1 MRRSNVGLWLAVGWI
16 GFGLL
21 PWNAIA
27 GQGFFALGWLAG
39 YPLDVRTGPGAVQL
53 IHHGRLWLLPIGV
66 ALAVPALALN
76 GRIGDKTAAALLVL
90 CGCAG
95 LVALVAIALAI
106 DINGWTSPSFATYF
120 GILPGRQPGLGY
132 GASFVAAALLMLLCQ
147 GVALRGWARGDV
159 FVAGAIGASI
169 ALVGLFTLYPIVRL
183 FVRAFLDRDGNVS
196 LPALAARFASGRI
209 WGYGGVVWNT
219 LELGLMTAVSATLM
233 ALCFALI
240 VTRTRLP
247 GRRLANVLAV
257 LPMITPPFV
266 VGLALIMLFG
276 RSGVLNA
283 VLDFAFSIRP
293 TRWIY
298 GLPGVWLAQT
308 LALTPVAYL
317 VLVGV
322 VQGISPVFEE
332 AAQTLR
338 ASRLRIFTTITLP
351 LMAPGLVNA
360 FLIVFIESLADF
372 GNPLILGGN
381 LEVLSV
387 SIYFAIVGVQ
397 QDPGRAAML
406 AIVLLSLSLAL
417 FVIQRRLLAR
427 RNFVTISGKGHG
439 VPNLALPRTVTGLAV
454 VFALPWA
461 MLAVVVYAMIFTGGF
476 VEKWGLNHA
485 LTVRHYVT
493 AFGAEIA
500 NGSVQ
505 WTGGAWNSFFTTLT
519 IAAVSAPLTAG
530 FGLLVAYLLSRYR
543 FTGKGAF
550 EFVTMLS
557 FAMPGTV
564 VGIGY
569 ILAFNAPPIELAYT
583 GIILVACFVFRDMT
597 TSLRA
602 GLASLSQID
611 SSLDEASATL
621 RASSFAT
628 LRRVV
633 LPLMR
638 PAIIAALVYSF
649 ISAMTSISAVIF
661 LTSPRF
667 DMATVNIV
675 GRAEVG
681 EYGYA
686 SAYASV
692 LIVLMLLAVLLIRAV
707 VGHRRVLGGQSLVE
721 RSLAPATEVGVQHP
735 ASRQRSPASHG
746 LLVRPRAPTEPA

>member
-1 MRRSNVGLWLAVGWI
+1 MKRRNLGLWLAAGWLA
-16 GFGLL
+16 FLAV
-21 PWNAIA
+21 PWNAIG
-27 GQGFFALGWLAG
+27 GQGFFAFNWLAMW
-39 YPLDVRTGPGAVQL
+39 PLDVRVAPAAVQL
-53 IHHGRLWLLPIGV
+53 FHYGRLWLLPVVLELALATYVWTAGV
-66 ALAVPALALN
+66 ADRRASRLLIVAGTTGLASV
-76 GRIGDKTAAALLVL
+76 
-90 CGCAG
+90 
-95 LVALVAIALAI
+95 VAIALAI
-106 DINGWTSPSFATYF
+106 DITGWTWPALGAVF
-120 GILPGRQPGLGY
+120 GELPRRQPGLGY
-132 GASFVAAALLMLLCQ
+132 GALLFALAALMVLCQ
-147 GVALRGWARGDV
+147 GLALRGWVKGDV
-159 FVAGAIGASI
+159 FVAGAIGLALT
-169 ALVGLFTLYPIVRL
+169 LVGVFTLYPISRL
-183 FVRAFLDRDGNVS
+183 IVRAFVDQDGNFS
-196 LPALAARFASGRI
+196 LAALFARVASSRV
-209 WGYGGVVWNT
+209 WGIGGVVWNT
-219 LELGLMTAVSATLM
+219 LQLGLMTATSATLL

-240 VTRTRLP
+240 VTRTRLA
-247 GRRLANVLAV
+247 GRNLVSVLAV

-266 VGLALIMLFG
+266 IGLALIMLFG
-276 RSGVLNA
+276 RSGALNA
-283 VLDFAFSIRP
+283 LLELVFGIPP

-322 VQGISPVFEE
+322 VEGISPSFEE

-338 ASRLRIFTTITLP
+338 ASRLKTFTTVTLP

-372 GNPLILGGN
+372 GNPLLLGGN

-387 SIYFAIVGVQ
+387 AIYFAIVGVQ
-397 QDPGRAAML
+397 QDPGRAAVL
-406 AIVLLSLSLAL
+406 AIILLSLSLSL
-417 FVIQRRLLAR
+417 FMLQRRLLAKR
-427 RNFVTISGKGHG
+427 GYVTISGKGEG
-439 VPNLALPRTVTGLAV
+439 APRSTLPRMISGIAV
-454 VFALPWA
+454 GMVLPWVV
-461 MLAVVVYAMIFTGGF
+461 LAVVVYAMIFAGGF
-476 VEKWGLNHA
+476 FEKWGLNHA
-485 LTVRHYVT
+485 LTLRHYAS
-493 AFGAEIA
+493 AFGFDFV
-500 NGSVQ
+500 NGGVH
-505 WTGGAWNSFFTTLT
+505 WTGGAWSSFATTLT
-519 IAAVSAPLTAG
+519 IAAVSAPLTAS
-530 FGLLVAYLLSRYR
+530 FGLLVAWLLNRQR
-543 FTGKGAF
+543 FAGKGVF

-602 GLASLSQID
+602 GLAALSQID
-611 SSLDEASATL
+611 PSLDEASATM
-621 RASSFAT
+621 RAGSFAT

-638 PAIIAALVYSF
+638 PAIIAALLYSF

-692 LIVLMLLAVLLIRAV
+692 LIVVMVLAVLLIRV
-707 VGHRRVLGGQSLVE
+707 LVGRRQMS
-721 RSLAPATEVGVQHP
+721 S
-735 ASRQRSPASHG
+735 
-746 LLVRPRAPTEPA
+746 